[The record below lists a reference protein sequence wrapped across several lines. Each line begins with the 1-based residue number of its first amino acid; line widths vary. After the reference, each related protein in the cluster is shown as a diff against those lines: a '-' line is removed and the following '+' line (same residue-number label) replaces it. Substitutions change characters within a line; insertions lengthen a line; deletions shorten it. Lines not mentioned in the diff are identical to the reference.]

1 MVSMI
6 AAFPWHYWLAL
17 VLLAAGVLATLQ
29 VIVGYVIKVTATR
42 YPNRRQRK
50 AAKSQSQ
57 PHA

>member
-1 MVSMI
+1 MI